1 MEQELNVK
9 LIEGNFDV
17 ADANLLLMEL
27 MRFKIGFHEQKL
39 FRDYDEFNRD
49 NSNSKRRIEVLNRSL
64 QEVRRLMANAQ
75 EEGLDLEM
83 DCVIHIKTRPARH

>member
-27 MRFKIGFHEQKL
+27 LRFKIGFHEQKL
-39 FRDYDEFNRD
+39 FRDYNEFNRD

-64 QEVRRLMANAQ
+64 QEVRRLMATAQ
-75 EEGLDLEM
+75 EEDLDLEM
-83 DCVIHIKTRPARH
+83 DCVIHIKTRPARR